1 MQVHDGFSTLTQISR
16 SRLPANKAKTG
27 CCPFRRSRLQSD
39 HAEQS
44 DTGICRLSWTER
56 TGVHIFL
63 YDVPKQ
69 TFFQSPTTS
78 NRKPR
83 ITVLYGLLGFVLRL
97 LSNVTGDVAMIF
109 RYRQH
114 LSILYLHFQQLRSR
128 MVKAQVRGR
137 RASYS
142 SSGYLIRCL
151 YPDQGS
157 TFKDGSPENAQ
168 ATAVDVASSSLL
180 MSPPHKSQK

>member
-97 LSNVTGDVAMIF
+97 LSNDTGDVAMIF

-114 LSILYLHFQQLRSR
+114 LSILYLHFQQLRSYG
-128 MVKAQVRGR
+128 K
-137 RASYS
+137 
-142 SSGYLIRCL
+142 SSGKGKEGFVFLQRVP
-151 YPDQGS
+151 YPLPVPRSRFYIQRW
-157 TFKDGSPENAQ
+157 
-168 ATAVDVASSSLL
+168 
-180 MSPPHKSQK
+180 